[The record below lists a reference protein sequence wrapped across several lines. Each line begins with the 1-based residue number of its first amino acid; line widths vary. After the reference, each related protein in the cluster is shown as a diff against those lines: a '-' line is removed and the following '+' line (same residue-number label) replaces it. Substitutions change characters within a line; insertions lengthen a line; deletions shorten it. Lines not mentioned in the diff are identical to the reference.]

1 MIAMALACEPQLL
14 IADEPTTA
22 LDVTVQLKILDLLK
36 DLQARLGMSLLL
48 ITHDLNLVRRIAH
61 RVCVMQQGRIVEQAS
76 CQELFAAP
84 RHPIPASCSTPSPA
98 VRRQATRPVKPC
110 WRWTTCGS
118 GSRSAKACSAA
129 PWTTSRRS
137 TGSISNYPAGRRWA
151 SLAKAARAS
160 RPLAWRSCGC
170 WKARAASASKAPGWT
185 VSRNMTCARYAARCR
200 WCSRTRMAASAHACV
215 SARSSAKACASIGIG
230 SEAEQEQAII
240 DALVEVGLDP
250 QTRYRYPHEFSGGQR
265 QLHRHRP
272 GTGAETGTDPARRT
286 DLGARP
292 HRAAP
297 GRGIAAATAGQVQP
311 HLPVHQPR
319 PGGGQGAQP
328 PADGGLDMAR

>member
-1 MIAMALACEPQLL
+1 MTSLNPLHTIEKQLAEVLAPHKGLWRQGQRENSRTARAGRHPRASQAPESPSTRTLRRPAAAGDDRHGPGL
-14 IADEPTTA
+14 RAATADRRRTDHRARRHRPVEDPRSA
-22 LDVTVQLKILDLLK
+22 Q

-137 TGSISNYPAGRRWA
+137 TGQFRTTPRADAGHRWRKRLGQVDPWPGNPAAAGKPGRHPLRRHPAGR
-151 SLAKAARAS
+151 SRA
-160 RPLAWRSCGC
+160 
-170 WKARAASASKAPGWT
+170 T
-185 VSRNMTCARYAARCR
+185 
-200 WCSRTRMAASAHACV
+200 
-215 SARSSAKACASIGIG
+215 
-230 SEAEQEQAII
+230 
-240 DALVEVGLDP
+240 
-250 QTRYRYPHEFSGGQR
+250 
-265 QLHRHRP
+265 
-272 GTGAETGTDPARRT
+272 
-286 DLGARP
+286 
-292 HRAAP
+292 
-297 GRGIAAATAGQVQP
+297 
-311 HLPVHQPR
+311 
-319 PGGGQGAQP
+319 
-328 PADGGLDMAR
+328 